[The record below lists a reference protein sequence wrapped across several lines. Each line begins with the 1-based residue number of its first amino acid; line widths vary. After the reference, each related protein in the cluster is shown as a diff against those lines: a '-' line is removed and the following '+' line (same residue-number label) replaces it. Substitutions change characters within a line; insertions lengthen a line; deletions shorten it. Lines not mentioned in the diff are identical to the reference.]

1 MARGVLR
8 VPRMQLNHLAS
19 LLTVIAVTA
28 CGDSPSNT
36 SPDTSDTTDTTDTAG
51 PDDGDAT
58 DETDTPGTTDTSDTP
73 ETDAGPTGPTTW
85 DERFE
90 AVIPSTGVVE
100 LRLEFEPGAWQSI
113 LDMWLTQKVKV
124 ERRAVVDHGPLA
136 HPAIGVRLK
145 GLSSL
150 VFPNGADPGGKYP
163 LKLDFNSQGGERLHG
178 VDELALNSSINDPS
192 YVRDWLTAEMYR
204 RTDVPV
210 AKIGYAEVS
219 IVAPELGE
227 TAGQVGERHIGLQ
240 PLSQV
245 IDKRFLKHV
254 FGEADHAD
262 DGNLYKCTYNRFG
275 ACAFFWLGN
284 SPSDYVKTTDCAEGY
299 DECGL
304 ILQTNEDDPTQ
315 NTYADVL
322 ALIEVLELDDDT
334 ELAARLPDLFDV
346 DHFLRLSAVTVAT
359 GNMDSYFGRGHNYYL
374 YRRADGRFQMIPWD
388 FDLAYARGCNSG
400 YEDPTCGGLDTH
412 PLVKRIL
419 AIAAWRDTY
428 LDYLCEVG
436 TTLMT
441 PELHTTWLTTLDTRI
456 ADRIATDPNADYAA
470 YRAEVD
476 LETGT
481 LMAFVAEQQA
491 MLLGAC
497 DHDRGP

>member
-1 MARGVLR
+1 MKPYHPTAIL
-8 VPRMQLNHLAS
+8 LAA
-19 LLTVIAVTA
+19 LALTA
-28 CGDSPSNT
+28 CGDPTDST
-36 SPDTSDTTDTTDTAG
+36 PDTATNPDTNDTNEVSEVGEPSDTSGT
-51 PDDGDAT
+51 PDADA
-58 DETDTPGTTDTSDTP
+58 PDTP

-204 RTDVPV
+204 RMDVPV

-219 IVAPELGE
+219 ILAPELGG
-227 TAGQVGERHIGLQ
+227 TGGQVGERHIGIQ

-254 FGEADHAD
+254 FGEANDAD

-275 ACAFFWLGN
+275 ACALFWLGN

-315 NTYADVL
+315 NTYADIL

-334 ELAARLPDLFDV
+334 ELATRLPDLFDV

-388 FDLAYARGCNSG
+388 FDLAYARGCTSG
-400 YEDPTCGGLDTH
+400 YADPTCGGLDTH

-419 AIAAWRDTY
+419 AIDAWRNAY

-441 PELHTTWLTTLDTRI
+441 PELHATWLSTLDQRI
-456 ADRIATDPNADYAA
+456 GDRIATDPNANYAI

-491 MLLGAC
+491 MLLDAC
-497 DHDRGP
+497 DEARGP